1 MKKTILASLV
11 AILAAGSAAAQ
22 TSVSIAVSD
31 VEATSNGAKSDRYI
45 LGVKTALGKTGLTG
59 DLNVSNTRK
68 ESTAALSNR
77 TEVGVTAP
85 VFSAGIFSGSVRG
98 ATGAKMVSGSDTTY
112 YYSIE
117 PGVSAKLTDA
127 LSARVA
133 YRFRD
138 AYASDVADRSNS
150 MRVGVSYALTK
161 VDSVGL
167 SYDKVRGDG
176 AEKALTVGYTRS
188 F

>member
-11 AILAAGSAAAQ
+11 AILAAGSAVAG
-22 TSVSIAVSD
+22 TSVSLGYSD
-31 VEATSNGAKSDRYI
+31 VEATSTGAQSHRLN
-45 LGVKTALGKTGLTG
+45 LGVKTTVG
-59 DLNVSNTRK
+59 N
-68 ESTAALSNR
+68 ALSADFGVSTTRNDTTGALSQR
-77 TEVGVTAP
+77 TEVGIGAP
-85 VFSAGIFSGSVRG
+85 LVSFGRFGTDVRV
-98 ATGAKMVSGSDTTY
+98 ATGAKMVSGSDTKY

-117 PGVSAKLTDA
+117 PGVNVALTDR

-138 AYASDVADRSNS
+138 AYASDVADRSNTN
-150 MRVGVSYALTK
+150 RVGVSYALTK
-161 VDSVGL
+161 ADKVGL

-176 AEKALTVGYTRS
+176 AEKAVTLGYTRS